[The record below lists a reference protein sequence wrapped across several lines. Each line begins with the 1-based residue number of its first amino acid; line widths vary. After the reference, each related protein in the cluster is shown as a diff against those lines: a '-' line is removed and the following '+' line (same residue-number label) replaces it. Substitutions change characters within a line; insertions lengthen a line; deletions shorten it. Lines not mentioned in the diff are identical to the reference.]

1 MADVTNVSKVAGAR
15 DGGDVGSASGGSR
28 SGGSEGGSSASGG
41 STTGAPRHGALAS
54 TDRLPSAALLW
65 VVAVLSFAAVG
76 FAVWA
81 QHRFDWRPCPWCIL
95 QRVLFVAIG
104 VLAVIAALWR
114 SRGPV
119 RALSGVAVVL
129 ALAGIGSA
137 LWQHFVAAK
146 SASCMATLADQ
157 IIGLLGLDSALPS
170 VFRVTGSC
178 AEAAVSMLGV
188 PFEFW
193 SLGLFVVLGLV
204 LAMTGMRRTLR

>member
-1 MADVTNVSKVAGAR
+1 MADVTNVSKVAG
-15 DGGDVGSASGGSR
+15 GSGSF
-28 SGGSEGGSSASGG
+28 GSGSSTDG
-41 STTGAPRHGALAS
+41 TTGAPRHGTPAS
-54 TDRLPSAALLW
+54 ADRLPSTTLLW
-65 VVAVLSFAAVG
+65 IVAALSFAAVG

-104 VLAVIAALWR
+104 LLGAIAALWR

-119 RALSGVAVVL
+119 KALSGVGVLL

-193 SLGLFVVLGLV
+193 SLALFALLGLV
-204 LAMTGMRRTLR
+204 LGAIATGRAVR